1 MKNIPLYHVEPIRDL
16 KEMIEKSADTFGEK
30 AAFLKKDV
38 PGGPYIPVSY
48 TQYKKDVD
56 ALGTAL
62 IRRGCKDERIAIIG
76 ENRYEWSV
84 SYLAIVNGTGI
95 VVPLDKELPENEIV
109 TSLNRAEVSTIIFS
123 PKLTEKVLACK
134 DRVPT
139 LKHLIT
145 MDRPEAAEN
154 GCSSV
159 YDLIREGRN
168 LLAEGDDSFTGASI
182 DREAMQILLFTSGT
196 TDLSK
201 AVMLSHKNICENLM
215 AMCAMTYIDD
225 KDVFLS
231 VLPIHHTYECTCGF
245 LCPLYRGS
253 TVAYCEGLRH
263 ITKNMEEGKITMML
277 VVPLILESMHKKV
290 WDTIKKQGL
299 EKKVKF
305 ALKLNSVLRAMGM
318 DKSKKFFAKVH
329 ESFGGHMRLFISG
342 AAAVDPHVSKNFRNF
357 GILTIQGYG
366 LTECAPIAAL
376 NRNCDF
382 KDDAAGMAMPG
393 TELEIENPDNN
404 GIGEIIIKGPN
415 VMLGY
420 YEDEAATKQAI
431 DSRGYFHT
439 GDLGYL
445 DKEKFVHITG
455 RKKNVIV
462 TKNGKNIFP
471 EEVEYL
477 LLKSPYIA
485 EVVVYGENGEDG
497 ETIVKANIFPDY
509 EKIKEDAAAGILQTD
524 TPEAVIKGEIKSVN
538 KQLVSYKA
546 VKDFSL
552 RDTEFVKTST
562 QKIKRYVEDNKADHE
577 KQE

>member
-1 MKNIPLYHVEPIRDL
+1 MKNIPLYPVEPIRDL
-16 KEMIEKSADTFGEK
+16 KEMLEKSSKTFGEK

-38 PGGPYIPVSY
+38 LGGPYIPVSF

-62 IRRGCKDERIAIIG
+62 IHRGCKGKRIAIIG

-84 SYLAIVNGTGI
+84 SYLAVVNGTGI

-109 TSLNRAEVSTIIFS
+109 TSLNRAEVTTLIFS

-139 LKHLIT
+139 LQHLVT
-145 MDRPEAAEN
+145 MEKPEAAKSAEDA
-154 GCSSV
+154 CISI
-159 YDLIREGRN
+159 YDLIDEGRR
-168 LLAEGDDSFTGASI
+168 LLAEGDESFTGAVI
-182 DREAMQILLFTSGT
+182 DREEMQILLFTSGT
-196 TDLSK
+196 TDVSK
-201 AVMLSHKNICENLM
+201 AVMLSHRNICENLM
-215 AMCAMTYIDD
+215 AMSSMTYIDE

-231 VLPIHHTYECTCGF
+231 ILPIHHTYECTCGF

-263 ITKNMEEGKITMML
+263 ITKNMVEGKITMML
-277 VVPLILESMHKKV
+277 VVPLVLESMHKKV

-305 ALKLNSVLRAMGM
+305 ALKLNSVLRKLGM
-318 DKSKKFFAKVH
+318 DQSRKLFAKVH

-342 AAAVDPHVSKNFRNF
+342 AAAVDPQVSKNFRNF

-382 KDDAAGMAMPG
+382 KDNAAGMPMPG
-393 TELEIENPDNN
+393 TELEIDRPDQN
-404 GIGEIIIKGPN
+404 GIGEITIKGPN

-420 YEDEAATKQAI
+420 YHDEAATKKAI
-431 DSRGYFHT
+431 DSRGFFHS
-439 GDLGYL
+439 GDLGYM
-445 DKEKFVHITG
+445 DKDKFVHITG

-471 EEVEYL
+471 EEIEYL

-485 EVVVYGENGEDG
+485 EVVVYGEESGDDG
-497 ETIVKANIFPDY
+497 ETTVKANVFPDY
-509 EKIKEDAAAGILQTD
+509 EKIKEDAAAGLLQTD
-524 TPEAVIKGEIKSVN
+524 TPEAVIKNEIKSVN

-546 VKDFSL
+546 VKDFTL

-562 QKIKRYVEDNKADHE
+562 QKIKRYVEDNKAGH
-577 KQE
+577 

>member
-16 KEMIEKSADTFGEK
+16 KEMLEKSANTFGEK
-30 AAFLKKDV
+30 AAFLKKDIL
-38 PGGPYIPVSY
+38 GGPYIPVSY

-62 IRRGCKDERIAIIG
+62 IHRGCKGERIAIIG

-84 SYLAIVNGTGI
+84 SFLAVVNGTGI
-95 VVPLDKELPENEIV
+95 VVPVDKELPENEIV
-109 TSLNRAEVSTIIFS
+109 TLLNRAEVTTIIFS
-123 PKLTEKVLACK
+123 PKQTDKILACK
-134 DRVPT
+134 DQVPT

-145 MDRPEAAEN
+145 MEQPDAITSTEVEYI
-154 GCSSV
+154 SV
-159 YDLIREGRN
+159 YELLCEGKK
-168 LLAEGDDSFTGASI
+168 LLAEGDDSFTSAVI

-196 TDLSK
+196 TDVSK

-215 AMCAMTYIDD
+215 AMTSMTYIDD

-231 VLPIHHTYECTCGF
+231 ILPIHHTYECTCGF
-245 LCPLYRGS
+245 LCPIYRGS

-263 ITKNMEEGKITMML
+263 ITKNMAEGKITMIL
-277 VVPLILESMHKKV
+277 VVPLVLESMHKKV

-305 ALKLNSVLRAMGM
+305 ALKLNSVLRKLGM
-318 DKSKKFFAKVH
+318 DQSKKLFAKVH

-342 AAAVDPHVSKNFRNF
+342 AAAVDPHVSKDFRNF

-382 KDDAAGMAMPG
+382 KDDAAGMPMPG
-393 TELEIENPDNN
+393 TELEIAQPDSN
-404 GIGEIIIKGPN
+404 GIGEITIKGPN

-420 YEDEAATKQAI
+420 YHDEAATKKAI
-431 DSRGYFHT
+431 DSRGFFHT
-439 GDLGYL
+439 GDIGYM
-445 DKEKFVHITG
+445 DKDKFVHITG

-471 EEVEYL
+471 EEIEYL
-477 LLKSPYIA
+477 LLKSPYIT
-485 EVVVYGENGEDG
+485 EVVVYGELEEDG
-497 ETIVKANIFPDY
+497 ETTVKANIFPNY
-509 EKIKEDAAAGILQTD
+509 EKIKEDASAGILQTD
-524 TPEAVIKGEIKSVN
+524 TPEAVIKNEIKVVN

-552 RDTEFVKTST
+552 RDTEFIKTST
-562 QKIKRYVEDNKADHE
+562 QKIKRYVEDNKAGH
-577 KQE
+577 

>member
-16 KEMIEKSADTFGEK
+16 KEMLEKSAKTFGEK

-38 PGGPYIPVSY
+38 PGGPYIPVSFN
-48 TQYKKDVD
+48 QYKKDVD

-62 IRRGCKDERIAIIG
+62 IKKGCKGERIAVIG

-84 SYLAIVNGTGI
+84 SYLAVVNGTGI
-95 VVPLDKELPENEIV
+95 AVPLDKELPVNEIV
-109 TSLNRAEVSTIIFS
+109 ISLNRAEVTTIIFS
-123 PKLTEKVLACK
+123 PKLTEKILACK
-134 DRVPT
+134 AQVPT

-145 MDRPEAAEN
+145 MAQPDPQCAEEAPYY
-154 GCSSV
+154 SI
-159 YDLIREGRN
+159 YDLLREGRE
-168 LLAEGDDSFTGASI
+168 LLAEGDTAFTDAVI

-196 TDLSK
+196 TDVSK

-215 AMCAMTYIDD
+215 AMSSMVYIDD
-225 KDVFLS
+225 KDIFLS
-231 VLPIHHTYECTCGF
+231 ILPIHHTYECTCGF
-245 LCPLYRGS
+245 LCPVYRGS

-263 ITKNMEEGKITMML
+263 ITKNMAEGKITMML
-277 VVPLILESMHKKV
+277 VVPLVLESMHRRV
-290 WDTIKKQGL
+290 WDTIRKQGL
-299 EKKVKF
+299 AGKVKF
-305 ALKLNSVLRAMGM
+305 ALRLNSVLRKIGM
-318 DKSKKFFAKVH
+318 DRSKKLFAKVH

-342 AAAVDPHVSKNFRNF
+342 AAAVDPQVSKDFRNF

-382 KDDAAGMAMPG
+382 KDDAAGMPMPG
-393 TELEIENPDNN
+393 TELEIDAPDAA
-404 GIGEIIIKGPN
+404 GIGEITIKGPN

-420 YEDEAATKQAI
+420 YHDEAATKQAI
-431 DSRGYFHT
+431 DARGFFHT
-439 GDLGYL
+439 GDLGYM
-445 DKEKFVHITG
+445 DKDKFVHITG

-471 EEVEYL
+471 EEIEYL

-485 EVVVYGENGEDG
+485 EVVVYGEAAEDG
-497 ETIVKANIFPDY
+497 ETIVKANVFPDY
-509 EKIKEDAAAGILQTD
+509 EKIKEDAAAGILETD
-524 TPEAVIKGEIKSVN
+524 TPEAVIRAEIKTVN

-546 VKDFSL
+546 VKDFVL

-562 QKIKRYVEDNKADHE
+562 QKIKRYIEDNQASH
-577 KQE
+577 

>member
-1 MKNIPLYHVEPIRDL
+1 MKNIPLYPVEPIHDL
-16 KEMIEKSADTFGEK
+16 KEMLEKSSKTFGEK

-38 PGGPYIPVSY
+38 LGGPYIPVSF

-62 IRRGCKDERIAIIG
+62 IHRGCKGKRIAIIG

-84 SYLAIVNGTGI
+84 SYLAVVNGTGI

-109 TSLNRAEVSTIIFS
+109 TSLNRAEVTTLIFS
-123 PKLTEKVLACK
+123 PKLMEKVLACK

-139 LKHLIT
+139 LQHLVT
-145 MDRPEAAEN
+145 MEKPEAAKSAEDA
-154 GCSSV
+154 CISI
-159 YDLIREGRN
+159 YDLIDEGRR
-168 LLAEGDDSFTGASI
+168 LLAEGDESFTGAVI
-182 DREAMQILLFTSGT
+182 DREEMQILLFTSGT
-196 TDLSK
+196 TDVSK
-201 AVMLSHKNICENLM
+201 AVMLSHRNICENLM
-215 AMCAMTYIDD
+215 AMSSMTYIDE

-231 VLPIHHTYECTCGF
+231 ILPIHHTYECTCGF

-263 ITKNMEEGKITMML
+263 ITKNMVEGKITMML
-277 VVPLILESMHKKV
+277 VVPLVLESMHKKV

-305 ALKLNSVLRAMGM
+305 ALKLNSVLRKLGM
-318 DKSKKFFAKVH
+318 DQSRKLFAKVH

-382 KDDAAGMAMPG
+382 KDNAAGMPMPG
-393 TELEIENPDNN
+393 TELEIDRPDQN
-404 GIGEIIIKGPN
+404 GIGEITIKGPN

-420 YEDEAATKQAI
+420 YHDEAATKKAI
-431 DSRGYFHT
+431 DSRGFFHS
-439 GDLGYL
+439 GDLGYM
-445 DKEKFVHITG
+445 DKDKFVHITG

-471 EEVEYL
+471 EEIEYL

-485 EVVVYGENGEDG
+485 EVVVYGEESGDDG
-497 ETIVKANIFPDY
+497 ETTVKANVFPDY
-509 EKIKEDAAAGILQTD
+509 EKIKEDAAAGLLQTD
-524 TPEAVIKGEIKSVN
+524 TPEAVIKNEIKSVN

-546 VKDFSL
+546 VKDFTL
-552 RDTEFVKTST
+552 RDTEFIKTST
-562 QKIKRYVEDNKADHE
+562 QKIKRYVEDNKAGH
-577 KQE
+577 